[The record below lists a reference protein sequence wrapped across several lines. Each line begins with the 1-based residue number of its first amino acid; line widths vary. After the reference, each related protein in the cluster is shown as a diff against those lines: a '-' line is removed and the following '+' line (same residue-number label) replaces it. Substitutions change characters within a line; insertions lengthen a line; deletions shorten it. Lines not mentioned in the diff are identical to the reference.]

1 MAKIRIK
8 EDPLNET
15 ALASI
20 SSFEDDLPFRV
31 ALMLPDHNPPH
42 AHIFSNDGK
51 IKLGQ
56 ILIPKAKPSD
66 VQDIKDY
73 KGKLPDADKAII
85 YGWMKKKN
93 KRQPK
98 YSNWEVLNSLWGIA
112 SK

>member
-8 EDPLNET
+8 EDPLNEM

-20 SSFEDDLPFRV
+20 SSFADNLPFQV
-31 ALMLPDHNPPH
+31 VLMLPDHDPPH

-51 IKLGQ
+51 SKLGQ
-56 ILIPKAKPSD
+56 ILIPKAKPGD
-66 VQDIKDY
+66 VQDVKEL
-73 KGKLPDADKAII
+73 KGKLSDADKMAIFA
-85 YGWMKKKN
+85 WMGRKN

-98 YSNWEVLNSLWGIA
+98 YTNWEVLNALWGIA